1 MNRSRSVSH
10 TRKIKNLIDYNQP
23 SRAMEFEGGQ
33 PMPNRS
39 SVTASDGTG
48 KVKYD
53 STATPAQP
61 EVDLGWNG
69 FGFERV
75 RDYDVHSQM
84 L

>member
-1 MNRSRSVSH
+1 MNRSRSISN

-33 PMPNRS
+33 PMPNRPS
-39 SVTASDGTG
+39 FTASDSTG
-48 KVKYD
+48 KGKYD
-53 STATPAQP
+53 STVVADQP

-75 RDYDVHSQM
+75 RDYDIHTQM